1 MQLLILLVER
11 TRSKGPLS
19 AAAALPAAA
28 AASAVAGEGA
38 VI

>member
-1 MQLLILLVER
+1 MTQLLISLVEH

-19 AAAALPAAA
+19 AAAALPAV
-28 AASAVAGEGA
+28 AASAVPGEGA